1 VTNKGDITVGVI
13 TASVGSGGLTM
24 QMAMETMSL
33 ALLVLNLVLAIGG
46 FVLLGYRLKIARRRT
61 QK

>member
-13 TASVGSGGLTM
+13 TAAVGSGGLTL

-33 ALLVLNLVLAIGG
+33 VLLVLNLVLAIGG
-46 FVLLGYRLKIARRRT
+46 FVLLGYRLKIARRR
-61 QK
+61 K

>member
-33 ALLVLNLVLAIGG
+33 VLLLMNLVLAIGG
-46 FVLLGYRLKIARRRT
+46 FVLLGYRLKIARRR
-61 QK
+61 K

>member
-1 VTNKGDITVGVI
+1 MTNKGDITVGVI

-33 ALLVLNLVLAIGG
+33 VLLLMNLVLAIGG
-46 FVLLGYRLKIARRRT
+46 FVLLGYRLKIARRR
-61 QK
+61 K

>member
-33 ALLVLNLVLAIGG
+33 VLLVMNLVLAIGG
-46 FVLLGYRLKIARRRT
+46 FVLLGYRLKIARRR
-61 QK
+61 K

>member
-1 VTNKGDITVGVI
+1 VSNKGDITVGVI

-33 ALLVLNLVLAIGG
+33 VLLVMNLVLAIGG
-46 FVLLGYRLKIARRRT
+46 FVLLGYRLKIARRR
-61 QK
+61 K

>member
-1 VTNKGDITVGVI
+1 MSNKGDITVGVI

-33 ALLVLNLVLAIGG
+33 VLLLMNLVLAIGG
-46 FVLLGYRLKIARRRT
+46 FVLLGYRLKIARRR
-61 QK
+61 K

>member
-1 VTNKGDITVGVI
+1 MTNKGDITVGVI

-33 ALLVLNLVLAIGG
+33 VLLVMNLVLAIGG
-46 FVLLGYRLKIARRRT
+46 FVLLGYRLKIARRR
-61 QK
+61 K